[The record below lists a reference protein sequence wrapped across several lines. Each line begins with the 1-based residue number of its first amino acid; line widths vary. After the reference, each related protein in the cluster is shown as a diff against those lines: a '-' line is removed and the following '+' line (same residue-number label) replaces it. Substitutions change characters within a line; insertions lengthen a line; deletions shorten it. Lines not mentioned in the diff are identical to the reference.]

1 MSLLNVIGMVVTI
14 GGIVLYNVIKFRQT
28 FGPNAPGKEDD
39 EQDYAKLR
47 NNDEDC
53 LVEHIEMRDPEST
66 EESAPSPVASKYTEG
81 GVGIEQEFSGVAA
94 NGEKRWHID
103 DDSEEEGLAL

>member
-14 GGIVLYNVIKFRQT
+14 GGIVLYNVIKFRQA
-28 FGPNAPGKEDD
+28 FGPNAPGREGD

-47 NNDEDC
+47 NNDDDC
-53 LVEHIEMRDPEST
+53 LVEHIEMRDPDGA

-81 GVGIEQEFSGVAA
+81 GVGLVGAGSA
-94 NGEKRWHID
+94 NGGKQWAVD
-103 DDSEEEGLAL
+103 DESDEDNMAL